1 MLLQYIRRL
10 RKSIAIFFET
20 QGIHEVTALKTAW
33 DYFTHDKPGESF
45 LYEYE
50 GKNVYDMVE
59 YLKRYGLYFAE
70 RREN

>member
-1 MLLQYIRRL
+1 M
-10 RKSIAIFFET
+10 
-20 QGIHEVTALKTAW
+20 KTAW

-45 LYEYE
+45 LYEHE

>member
-1 MLLQYIRRL
+1 M
-10 RKSIAIFFET
+10 
-20 QGIHEVTALKTAW
+20 KTAW

-59 YLKRYGLYFAE
+59 YLKRYGLYFAD
-70 RREN
+70 RRENWVDPRCVLDMRSLRMKIYG